1 MTDEQFFEEMEKRRQ
16 NLNLGPNDHVVGCPL
31 CLVPLVQPI
40 DSASV
45 SQGSTNDV
53 ALQEAN

>member
-1 MTDEQFFEEMEKRRQ
+1 MSSFFEEMEKRRQ